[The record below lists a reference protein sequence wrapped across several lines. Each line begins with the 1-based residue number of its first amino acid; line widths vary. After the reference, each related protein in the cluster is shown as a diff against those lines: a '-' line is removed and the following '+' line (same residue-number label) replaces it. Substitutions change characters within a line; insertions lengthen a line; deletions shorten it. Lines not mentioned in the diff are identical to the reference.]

1 MTSLVVLYMVQQLF
15 LPGHVEHVAGL
26 ATVRGLLGLGPG
38 VADQALASII
48 FGWYSGLVYFT
59 PIIGGFV
66 ADRWLG
72 KRNTVIL
79 GDERSE
85 EHTSELQSLM
95 RISYAV
101 FCLKKKKEHTHEQ
114 TSTTNSTRV
123 TLPLHDQNNP

>member
-1 MTSLVVLYMVQQLF
+1 MSAAFNDLVFFGHPRGLDYLAFTEAWERFSYYGMTSLVVLYMVQQLF

-66 ADRWLG
+66 ADRWKIG
-72 KRNTVIL
+72 RASWW
-79 GDERSE
+79 ER
-85 EHTSELQSLM
+85 M
-95 RISYAV
+95 
-101 FCLKKKKEHTHEQ
+101 CW
-114 TSTTNSTRV
+114 
-123 TLPLHDQNNP
+123 

>member
-72 KRNTVIL
+72 TRTTVIL
-79 GDERSE
+79 GAALMSAGHIAVARSE
-85 EHTSELQSLM
+85 E
-95 RISYAV
+95 R
-101 FCLKKKKEHTHEQ
+101 
-114 TSTTNSTRV
+114 RV
-123 TLPLHDQNNP
+123 GEGGVRTVRSWWAPYN